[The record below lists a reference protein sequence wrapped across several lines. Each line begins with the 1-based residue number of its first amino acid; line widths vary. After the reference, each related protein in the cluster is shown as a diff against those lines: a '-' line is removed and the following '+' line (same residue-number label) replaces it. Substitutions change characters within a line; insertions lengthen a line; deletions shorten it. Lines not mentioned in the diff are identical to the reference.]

1 MALSHP
7 TRSKK
12 SSGGVPTSESVAW
25 PEQADVLALVRG
37 GIPYEEALQ
46 MSPLE
51 CDKTLAILAA
61 WAIPAKE
68 RVSGEVYAP
77 PHVIDNLYYSH

>member
-1 MALSHP
+1 M
-7 TRSKK
+7 
-12 SSGGVPTSESVAW
+12 
-25 PEQADVLALVRG
+25 LALVRG

-68 RVSGEVYAP
+68 RSGGTLTGAAAVDARYG
-77 PHVIDNLYYSH
+77 

>member
-1 MALSHP
+1 M
-7 TRSKK
+7 
-12 SSGGVPTSESVAW
+12 PTSEALAW

-37 GIPYEEALQ
+37 GLSYDEAMQ

-61 WAIPAKE
+61 WAIPSE
-68 RVSGEVYAP
+68 DRIGGQLTAP
-77 PHVIDNLYYSH
+77 KHVIDGLYHSH

>member
-1 MALSHP
+1 M
-7 TRSKK
+7 
-12 SSGGVPTSESVAW
+12 
-25 PEQADVLALVRG
+25 RG
-37 GIPYEEALQ
+37 GIPYEEALK

-77 PHVIDNLYYSH
+77 PRVIDNLYYSH

>member
-1 MALSHP
+1 M
-7 TRSKK
+7 
-12 SSGGVPTSESVAW
+12 
-25 PEQADVLALVRG
+25 LALVRG

-51 CDKTLAILAA
+51 CDETLAILAA

-68 RVSGEVYAP
+68 RSGGTLTGTAAVDA
-77 PHVIDNLYYSH
+77 LYG